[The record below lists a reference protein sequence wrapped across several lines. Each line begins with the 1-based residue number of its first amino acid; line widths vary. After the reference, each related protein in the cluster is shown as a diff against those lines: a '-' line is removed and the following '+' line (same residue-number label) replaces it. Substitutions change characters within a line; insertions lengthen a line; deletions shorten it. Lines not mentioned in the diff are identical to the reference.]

1 VIQRVGDTDSVGGG
15 TVVPVLTRTVRV
27 AIADDH
33 PITRT
38 ALRCYLEEQE
48 GIRVV
53 AEAASGREAIDL
65 VRTHPLDVLLLDLD
79 MPGQSGIDA
88 LTMIKA
94 KAEHVGVLILSGYP
108 EHQYAVPLIR
118 NGASGY
124 LNKGCEPAE
133 IVTAIRRV
141 ALGSR
146 YITAVVAELLA
157 TQVITPSPG
166 GLHEQLSAL
175 GSRYITAVVAE
186 LLATQVITPSPGGL
200 HEQLSA
206 RELQVFLKLAQGCSA
221 GQVASEL
228 SLSAKTVSTYR
239 ARLMRKLEARSN
251 SDLTYYA
258 LKHHLLD

>member
-1 VIQRVGDTDSVGGG
+1 VKLQRFGDSEHTGSPPAGSMLLRVVRVG
-15 TVVPVLTRTVRV
+15 
-27 AIADDH
+27 IADDH

-38 ALRCYLEEQE
+38 ALRGFLEDQE
-48 GIRVV
+48 DIRVV
-53 AEAASGREAIDL
+53 AEASSGREAIDL
-65 VRTHPLDVLLLDLD
+65 VRTQAIDVLLLDLD

-94 KAEHVGVLILSGYP
+94 KAEHVAVLVLSGYP

-124 LNKGCEPAE
+124 LNKACEPGE
-133 IVTAIRRV
+133 ICTAIRRV
-141 ALGSR
+141 AQGGR
-146 YITAVVAELLA
+146 YITPVVAELLA
-157 TQVITPSPG
+157 SQVITP
-166 GLHEQLSAL
+166 
-175 GSRYITAVVAE
+175 T
-186 LLATQVITPSPGGL
+186 PGGL

-206 RELQVFLKLAQGCSA
+206 RELQVFLKLAQGCTA
-221 GQVASEL
+221 GEVAAEL

-258 LKHHLLD
+258 LKHRLLD

>member
-1 VIQRVGDTDSVGGG
+1 MKPQRVGEQGHAPQPGAWMLRVIRVG
-15 TVVPVLTRTVRV
+15 
-27 AIADDH
+27 IADDH

-38 ALRCYLEEQE
+38 ALRGFLDEQE

-53 AEAASGREAIDL
+53 AEAGSGREAIDL
-65 VRTHPLDVLLLDLD
+65 VRTQAVDVLLLDLD
-79 MPGQSGIDA
+79 MPGQSGFDA
-88 LTMIKA
+88 LTMIRA
-94 KAEHVGVLILSGYP
+94 KAEHVGILVLSGYP

-124 LNKGCEPAE
+124 LNKSCEPGE
-133 IVTAIRRV
+133 ICAAIRRV
-141 ALGSR
+141 AGGGR
-146 YITAVVAELLA
+146 YITPVVAELLA
-157 TQVITPSPG
+157 SQVI
-166 GLHEQLSAL
+166 A
-175 GSRYITAVVAE
+175 
-186 LLATQVITPSPGGL
+186 PSPGGL

-221 GQVASEL
+221 GQVATDL

-258 LKHHLLD
+258 LKHRLLD

>member
-1 VIQRVGDTDSVGGG
+1 MKLHRFNEREQATPPSQGPWNLRVVRVG
-15 TVVPVLTRTVRV
+15 
-27 AIADDH
+27 IADDH

-38 ALRCYLEEQE
+38 ALRCFLDDQD
-48 GIRVV
+48 GLRVV

-65 VRTHPLDVLLLDLD
+65 VRAHAVDVLLLDLD

-88 LTMIKA
+88 LTMIRA
-94 KAEHVGVLILSGYP
+94 KAEHVAVLILSAYP

-124 LNKGCEPAE
+124 LNKACEPTE

-141 ALGSR
+141 AQGGR
-146 YITAVVAELLA
+146 YITSVVAELLA
-157 TQVITPSPG
+157 TQVITP
-166 GLHEQLSAL
+166 
-175 GSRYITAVVAE
+175 T
-186 LLATQVITPSPGGL
+186 PGGL

-221 GQVASEL
+221 GQVAAEL

-239 ARLMRKLEARSN
+239 ARLMRKLDARSN

-258 LKHHLLD
+258 LKHRLLD

>member
-1 VIQRVGDTDSVGGG
+1 VKLQRFGEREQSGTQAPGSWALRVIRVG
-15 TVVPVLTRTVRV
+15 
-27 AIADDH
+27 IADDH

-38 ALRCYLEEQE
+38 ALRGFLDDQE

-65 VRTHPLDVLLLDLD
+65 VRAQAVDVLLLDLD

-94 KAEHVGVLILSGYP
+94 KAEHVAVLVLSGYP

-124 LNKGCEPAE
+124 LNKACEPAE
-133 IVTAIRRV
+133 ICAAIRRV
-141 ALGSR
+141 AQGGR
-146 YITAVVAELLA
+146 YITAAVAELLA
-157 TQVITPSPG
+157 SQVIAPT
-166 GLHEQLSAL
+166 
-175 GSRYITAVVAE
+175 
-186 LLATQVITPSPGGL
+186 PGGL

-221 GQVASEL
+221 GEVAAEL

-258 LKHHLLD
+258 LKHRLLD

>member
-1 VIQRVGDTDSVGGG
+1 MAREAQDTAVKLQRFGDQEQAAGPTQGPPVARVVRVG
-15 TVVPVLTRTVRV
+15 
-27 AIADDH
+27 IADDH
-33 PITRT
+33 PITRS
-38 ALRCYLEEQE
+38 ALRCYLDDQP

-65 VRTHPLDVLLLDLD
+65 VRTQAVDVLLLDLD

-94 KAEHVGVLILSGYP
+94 KAEHVAVLVLSGYP

-124 LNKGCEPAE
+124 LNKACEPNE
-133 IVTAIRRV
+133 IASAIRRV
-141 ALGSR
+141 AQGGR
-146 YITAVVAELLA
+146 YITPVVAELLA
-157 TQVITPSPG
+157 SQVITP
-166 GLHEQLSAL
+166 
-175 GSRYITAVVAE
+175 T
-186 LLATQVITPSPGGL
+186 PGGL

-206 RELQVFLKLAQGCSA
+206 RELQVFLKLAQGCTA
-221 GQVASEL
+221 GEVAAEL

-258 LKHHLLD
+258 LKHRLLD

>member
-1 VIQRVGDTDSVGGG
+1 MKLQRLGDREHIGSPPPGSMLLRVVRVG
-15 TVVPVLTRTVRV
+15 
-27 AIADDH
+27 IADDH

-38 ALRCYLEEQE
+38 ALRGYLDDQD

-53 AEAASGREAIDL
+53 AEASSGREAIDL
-65 VRTHPLDVLLLDLD
+65 VRTQEIDVLLLDLD

-94 KAEHVGVLILSGYP
+94 KAEHVAVLVLSGYP

-124 LNKGCEPAE
+124 LNKACEPSE
-133 IVTAIRRV
+133 ICTAIRRV
-141 ALGSR
+141 AQGGR
-146 YITAVVAELLA
+146 YITPVVAELLA
-157 TQVITPSPG
+157 SQVITP
-166 GLHEQLSAL
+166 
-175 GSRYITAVVAE
+175 T
-186 LLATQVITPSPGGL
+186 PGGL

-206 RELQVFLKLAQGCSA
+206 RELQVFLKLAQGCTA
-221 GQVASEL
+221 GEVAAEL

-258 LKHHLLD
+258 LKHRLLD

>member
-1 VIQRVGDTDSVGGG
+1 VKLHRFSEREQAAAPSQGPWNVRAVRVG
-15 TVVPVLTRTVRV
+15 
-27 AIADDH
+27 IADDH

-38 ALRCYLEEQE
+38 ALRGYLDDQE

-65 VRTHPLDVLLLDLD
+65 VRTQEIDVLLLDLD

-88 LTMIKA
+88 LTMIRA
-94 KAEHVGVLILSGYP
+94 KAEHVAVLVLSGYP

-124 LNKGCEPAE
+124 LNKACEPSE
-133 IVTAIRRV
+133 ICDAIRRV
-141 ALGSR
+141 AQGGR

-157 TQVITPSPG
+157 SQVITP
-166 GLHEQLSAL
+166 
-175 GSRYITAVVAE
+175 T
-186 LLATQVITPSPGGL
+186 PGGL

-221 GQVASEL
+221 GQVAAEL

>member
-1 VIQRVGDTDSVGGG
+1 MRNVRVG
-15 TVVPVLTRTVRV
+15 
-27 AIADDH
+27 IADDH

-38 ALRCYLEEQE
+38 ALRCFLDDQE
-48 GIRVV
+48 GIEVV

-65 VRTHPLDVLLLDLD
+65 VRTQDVDVLLLDLD

-94 KAEHVGVLILSGYP
+94 KAEHVGVLVLSGYP

-124 LNKGCEPAE
+124 LNKACEPAE
-133 IVTAIRRV
+133 IATAVRRV
-141 ALGSR
+141 AQGQR
-146 YITAVVAELLA
+146 YITPVVAELLA
-157 TQVITPSPG
+157 SQVITPTPG
-166 GLHEQLSAL
+166 G
-175 GSRYITAVVAE
+175 
-186 LLATQVITPSPGGL
+186 P

-221 GQVASEL
+221 GEVAAEL

-258 LKHHLLD
+258 LKHRLLD

>member
-1 VIQRVGDTDSVGGG
+1 VKLQRFGEREATGGAPPVLSVARAIRVG
-15 TVVPVLTRTVRV
+15 
-27 AIADDH
+27 IADDH
-33 PITRT
+33 PITRS
-38 ALRCYLEEQE
+38 ALRCYLDELED
-48 GIRVV
+48 IRVI

-65 VRTHPLDVLLLDLD
+65 VRTQMVDVLLLDLD

-94 KAEHVGVLILSGYP
+94 KAEHVGVLVLSGYP

-124 LNKGCEPAE
+124 LNKACEPEE
-133 IVTAIRRV
+133 IALAIRRV
-141 ALGSR
+141 AQGGR
-146 YITAVVAELLA
+146 YITPVVAELLA
-157 TQVITPSPG
+157 SQVIAPT
-166 GLHEQLSAL
+166 
-175 GSRYITAVVAE
+175 
-186 LLATQVITPSPGGL
+186 PGGL

-206 RELQVFLKLAQGCSA
+206 RELQVFLKLAQGCTA
-221 GQVASEL
+221 GQVAAEL

-258 LKHHLLD
+258 LKHRLLD

>member
-1 VIQRVGDTDSVGGG
+1 MKLQRFGDREHTGSPPPGSMLLRVVRVG
-15 TVVPVLTRTVRV
+15 
-27 AIADDH
+27 IADDH

-38 ALRCYLEEQE
+38 ALRGYLDDQDD
-48 GIRVV
+48 IRVV
-53 AEAASGREAIDL
+53 AEASSGREAIDL
-65 VRTHPLDVLLLDLD
+65 VRTQEIDVLLLDLD

-94 KAEHVGVLILSGYP
+94 KAEHVAVLVLSGYP

-124 LNKGCEPAE
+124 LNKACEPSE
-133 IVTAIRRV
+133 ICTAIRRV
-141 ALGSR
+141 AQGGR
-146 YITAVVAELLA
+146 YITPVVAELLA
-157 TQVITPSPG
+157 SQVITP
-166 GLHEQLSAL
+166 
-175 GSRYITAVVAE
+175 T
-186 LLATQVITPSPGGL
+186 PGGL

-206 RELQVFLKLAQGCSA
+206 RELQVFLKLAQGCTA
-221 GQVASEL
+221 GEVAAEL

-258 LKHHLLD
+258 LKHRLLD

>member
-1 VIQRVGDTDSVGGG
+1 MKLHRLGEREQSAPPPQGQFTLRAVRVG
-15 TVVPVLTRTVRV
+15 
-27 AIADDH
+27 IADDH

-38 ALRCYLEEQE
+38 ALRAYLDEQD
-48 GIRVV
+48 GIQVV

-65 VRTHPLDVLLLDLD
+65 VRTHAVDVLLLDLD

-94 KAEHVGVLILSGYP
+94 KADHVAVLVLSGYP

-124 LNKGCEPAE
+124 LNKACEPSE
-133 IVTAIRRV
+133 ITAAIRRV
-141 ALGSR
+141 AQGGR
-146 YITAVVAELLA
+146 YITTVVAELLA
-157 TQVITPSPG
+157 SQVIAPT
-166 GLHEQLSAL
+166 
-175 GSRYITAVVAE
+175 
-186 LLATQVITPSPGGL
+186 PGGL

-206 RELQVFLKLAQGCSA
+206 RELQVFLKLAQGSSA
-221 GQVASEL
+221 GEVAADL

-258 LKHHLLD
+258 LKHRLLD

>member
-1 VIQRVGDTDSVGGG
+1 VKLHRFGDREHTGAPAPVVGT
-15 TVVPVLTRTVRV
+15 LRTVRIG
-27 AIADDH
+27 IADDH

-38 ALRCYLEEQE
+38 ALRGYLDEQE
-48 GIRVV
+48 GLRVV

-65 VRTHPLDVLLLDLD
+65 VRAHAVDVLLLDLD

-94 KAEHVGVLILSGYP
+94 KAEHVAVLILSGYP

-124 LNKGCEPAE
+124 LNKACEPGE
-133 IVTAIRRV
+133 IVSAIRRV
-141 ALGSR
+141 AQGGR
-146 YITAVVAELLA
+146 YITS
-157 TQVITPSPG
+157 T
-166 GLHEQLSAL
+166 
-175 GSRYITAVVAE
+175 VAE

-206 RELQVFLKLAQGCSA
+206 RELQVFLKLAQGSSA
-221 GQVASEL
+221 GQVAAEL

-239 ARLMRKLEARSN
+239 ARLMRKLDAHSN

-258 LKHHLLD
+258 LKHRLLD

>member
-1 VIQRVGDTDSVGGG
+1 MKLHRAEHTGAPPQGPWLLRPVRVG
-15 TVVPVLTRTVRV
+15 
-27 AIADDH
+27 IADDH
-33 PITRT
+33 PITRS
-38 ALRCYLEEQE
+38 ALRGYLEQQE
-48 GIRVV
+48 GLKVV
-53 AEAASGREAIDL
+53 AEASCGREAIDL
-65 VRTHPLDVLLLDLD
+65 VRTHDVDVLLLDLD
-79 MPGQSGIDA
+79 MPGQSGIDV

-94 KAEHVGVLILSGYP
+94 KAEHVAVLILSGYP

-124 LNKGCEPAE
+124 LNKACDPEE
-133 IVTAIRRV
+133 ISAAIRRV
-141 ALGSR
+141 AQGGR
-146 YITAVVAELLA
+146 YITPVVAELLA

-166 GLHEQLSAL
+166 GM
-175 GSRYITAVVAE
+175 
-186 LLATQVITPSPGGL
+186 

-221 GQVASEL
+221 GEIAAQL

-258 LKHHLLD
+258 LKHRLLD

>member
-1 VIQRVGDTDSVGGG
+1 MPAHARRPLLQRLADPGPSAGAPVARMPVAVVRVG
-15 TVVPVLTRTVRV
+15 
-27 AIADDH
+27 IADDH
-33 PITRT
+33 PITRS
-38 ALRCYLEEQE
+38 ALRAYLDEQE

-65 VRTHPLDVLLLDLD
+65 VRTQAVDVLLLDLD

-94 KAEHVGVLILSGYP
+94 KAEHVAVLVLSGYP

-124 LNKGCEPAE
+124 LNKACEPGE
-133 IVTAIRRV
+133 ITTAIRRV
-141 ALGSR
+141 AQGGR
-146 YITAVVAELLA
+146 FITPAVAELLA
-157 TQVITPSPG
+157 AQVVTPSPG
-166 GLHEQLSAL
+166 GA
-175 GSRYITAVVAE
+175 
-186 LLATQVITPSPGGL
+186 

-206 RELQVFLKLAQGCSA
+206 RELQVFLKLAQGCTA
-221 GQVASEL
+221 GEVAAEL

-251 SDLTYYA
+251 SELTYYA
-258 LKHHLLD
+258 LKHRLLD

>member
-1 VIQRVGDTDSVGGG
+1 MEHTGAPPQGPWAARVIRVG
-15 TVVPVLTRTVRV
+15 
-27 AIADDH
+27 IADDH

-38 ALRCYLEEQE
+38 ALRCYLDEQD
-48 GIRVV
+48 GIRVI

-65 VRTHPLDVLLLDLD
+65 VRTQAVDVLLLDLD

-94 KAEHVGVLILSGYP
+94 KAEHVGVIVLSGYP

-124 LNKGCEPAE
+124 LNKACEPTE
-133 IVTAIRRV
+133 IIDAIRRV
-141 ALGSR
+141 AQGGR
-146 YITAVVAELLA
+146 YITPVVAELLA
-157 TQVITPSPG
+157 TQVITP
-166 GLHEQLSAL
+166 
-175 GSRYITAVVAE
+175 T
-186 LLATQVITPSPGGL
+186 PGGL

-206 RELQVFLKLAQGCSA
+206 RELQVFLKLAQGCTA
-221 GQVASEL
+221 GEVAAEL

-239 ARLMRKLEARSN
+239 ARLMRKLDARSN

-258 LKHHLLD
+258 LKHRLLD

>member
-1 VIQRVGDTDSVGGG
+1 MKAQRSGERDQTATAPQGRPFS
-15 TVVPVLTRTVRV
+15 PRAVRIG
-27 AIADDH
+27 IADDH
-33 PITRT
+33 PITRA
-38 ALRCYLEEQE
+38 ALRGFLDEQDDM
-48 GIRVV
+48 RVV
-53 AEAASGREAIDL
+53 AEACSGREAIDL
-65 VRTHPLDVLLLDLD
+65 VRTQEVDVLLLDLD

-94 KAEHVGVLILSGYP
+94 KAEHVGVLVLSGYP

-124 LNKGCEPAE
+124 LNKACEPEE
-133 IVTAIRRV
+133 ICTAIRRV
-141 ALGSR
+141 AQGGR
-146 YITAVVAELLA
+146 YITPVVAELLA
-157 TQVITPSPG
+157 SQVITP
-166 GLHEQLSAL
+166 
-175 GSRYITAVVAE
+175 T
-186 LLATQVITPSPGGL
+186 PGGL

-206 RELQVFLKLAQGCSA
+206 RELQVFLKLAQGCTA
-221 GQVASEL
+221 GEVAAEL

>member
-1 VIQRVGDTDSVGGG
+1 VPAREDQDHAVKLHRTSEREQAAAPSQGPYLRAVRVG
-15 TVVPVLTRTVRV
+15 
-27 AIADDH
+27 IADDH

-38 ALRCYLEEQE
+38 ALRGYLDDQE

-65 VRTHPLDVLLLDLD
+65 VRTQEIDVLLLDLD

-94 KAEHVGVLILSGYP
+94 KGEHVAVLVLSGYP

-124 LNKGCEPAE
+124 LNKACEPSE
-133 IVTAIRRV
+133 ICDAIRRV
-141 ALGSR
+141 AQGGR

-157 TQVITPSPG
+157 SQVITP
-166 GLHEQLSAL
+166 
-175 GSRYITAVVAE
+175 T
-186 LLATQVITPSPGGL
+186 PGGL

-221 GQVASEL
+221 GQVAAEL

-258 LKHHLLD
+258 LKHRLLD

>member
-1 VIQRVGDTDSVGGG
+1 VKLHRLPTSESTVLPLQGQWAVRAVRVG
-15 TVVPVLTRTVRV
+15 
-27 AIADDH
+27 IADDH
-33 PITRT
+33 PITRA
-38 ALRCYLEEQE
+38 ALRAYLEEQD
-48 GIRVV
+48 GIEVV
-53 AEAASGREAIDL
+53 AEASSGREAIDL
-65 VRTHPLDVLLLDLD
+65 VRTQTVDVLLLDLD

-94 KAEHVGVLILSGYP
+94 KAEHVGVLVLSGYP

-124 LNKGCEPAE
+124 LNKACEPSE
-133 IVTAIRRV
+133 IATAIRRV
-141 ALGSR
+141 AQGGR
-146 YITAVVAELLA
+146 YITTVVAELLA
-157 TQVITPSPG
+157 SQ
-166 GLHEQLSAL
+166 
-175 GSRYITAVVAE
+175 VVAP
-186 LLATQVITPSPGGL
+186 TPGGL

-221 GQVASEL
+221 GEVAAEL

-258 LKHHLLD
+258 LKHRLLD

>member
-1 VIQRVGDTDSVGGG
+1 VKLQRFVEREQTGAPPQGPFSLHAVRVG
-15 TVVPVLTRTVRV
+15 
-27 AIADDH
+27 IADDH
-33 PITRT
+33 PITRS
-38 ALRCYLEEQE
+38 ALRAYLDEQE
-48 GIRVV
+48 GIQVV
-53 AEAASGREAIDL
+53 AEASSGREAIDL
-65 VRTHPLDVLLLDLD
+65 VRTQAVDVLLLDLD

-94 KAEHVGVLILSGYP
+94 KAEHVGVLVLSGYP

-124 LNKGCEPAE
+124 LNKACEPAE
-133 IVTAIRRV
+133 IAVAIRRV
-141 ALGSR
+141 AQGQR

-157 TQVITPSPG
+157 SQVMTP
-166 GLHEQLSAL
+166 
-175 GSRYITAVVAE
+175 T
-186 LLATQVITPSPGGL
+186 PGGL

-221 GQVASEL
+221 GEVAAEL

-258 LKHHLLD
+258 LKHRLLD

>member
-1 VIQRVGDTDSVGGG
+1 MQHRFGDREHTGAPAPVTPVLRTLRVG
-15 TVVPVLTRTVRV
+15 
-27 AIADDH
+27 IADDH
-33 PITRT
+33 PITRA
-38 ALRCYLEEQE
+38 ALRAYLEEQDA
-48 GIRVV
+48 IRVV

-65 VRTHPLDVLLLDLD
+65 VRTQALDVLLLDLD

-94 KAEHVGVLILSGYP
+94 KAEHVAVLVLSAYP

-124 LNKGCEPAE
+124 LNKACEPAE

-141 ALGSR
+141 AQGGR
-146 YITAVVAELLA
+146 YIT
-157 TQVITPSPG
+157 P
-166 GLHEQLSAL
+166 
-175 GSRYITAVVAE
+175 VVAE

-221 GQVASEL
+221 GQVAAEL

-239 ARLMRKLEARSN
+239 ARLMRKLDARSN

-258 LKHHLLD
+258 LKNHLLD

>member
-1 VIQRVGDTDSVGGG
+1 VKLQRAGEQTVAPSGGGWSLRVIRVG
-15 TVVPVLTRTVRV
+15 
-27 AIADDH
+27 IADDH

-38 ALRCYLEEQE
+38 ALRCYLDEQD

-65 VRTHPLDVLLLDLD
+65 VRTHSVDVLLLDLD

-94 KAEHVGVLILSGYP
+94 KAEQVAVLVLSGYP

-118 NGASGY
+118 SGASGY
-124 LNKGCEPAE
+124 LNKSCEPSE
-133 IVTAIRRV
+133 ITTAIRRV
-141 ALGSR
+141 AGGAR
-146 YITAVVAELLA
+146 YITPVVAELLA
-157 TQVITPSPG
+157 SQVISPTPG
-166 GLHEQLSAL
+166 GA
-175 GSRYITAVVAE
+175 
-186 LLATQVITPSPGGL
+186 

-221 GQVASEL
+221 GEVAAEL

-239 ARLMRKLEARSN
+239 ARLMRKLEAHSN

-258 LKHHLLD
+258 LKHRLLD